1 MRRNELAGPDMTVLL
16 EKRRLIVSPGLAP
29 TQLRRED
36 KLGHPQHVDVD
47 LTIGLINNMPDAALQ
62 ATERQFMR
70 LLRQAAGN
78 IRVDFHCFS
87 LPSVKRSQSAKWRV
101 DQQYTD
107 IADLDRLHIDGLIV
121 TGAEPAAA
129 TLPEEPFWQ
138 DLTAII
144 DWAKTN
150 TRSTI
155 WSCLAAH
162 AAVLHLDGI
171 ERRRLDAKCSGIYDC
186 FKVAD
191 HWLTDDLPSPLRVSH
206 SRLNE
211 LRADHLAARG
221 YQLLT
226 HSPEGGVDIFARQL
240 RSQFIFFQ
248 GHPEYEALSL
258 EREYLRDISRFL
270 AGERDTYPAIPAGY
284 FDTDTEERLAAFER
298 RARAERRPALTAE
311 LPDRTLRPDARD
323 RRCCYR
329 DLPQLARLSFRRR
342 ASGVAALQHLNL
354 LKIMRPEA
362 GRAESLPAS
371 HCSGTRSL
379 PAKPGFRAPS
389 RRIAAR
395 I

>member
-1 MRRNELAGPDMTVLL
+1 MTVLL
-16 EKRRLIVSPGLAP
+16 EKRRLIVSAGLAP

-70 LLRQAAGN
+70 LLRRAAGN
-78 IRVDFHCFS
+78 VRIDFHCFS
-87 LPSVKRSQSAKWRV
+87 LPSVKRSQLAKWRV

-107 IADLDRLHIDGLIV
+107 IAALERLHIDGLIV

-129 TLPEEPFWQ
+129 TLAEEPFWPE
-138 DLTAII
+138 LTAIV

-171 ERRRLDAKCSGIYDC
+171 ERRRLDTKCSGIYDC

-206 SRLNE
+206 SRFNE
-211 LRADHLAARG
+211 LRAGDLSGRD

-226 HSPEGGVDIFARQL
+226 LSPEGGVDIFAKQL

-248 GHPEYEALSL
+248 GHPEYDALSL
-258 EREYLRDISRFL
+258 EREYLRDICRFL
-270 AGERDTYPAIPAGY
+270 GHERDAYPAVPAGY
-284 FDTDTEERLAAFER
+284 FEPDTEQRLAGFAR
-298 RARAERRPALTAE
+298 RARAERRPALAAE
-311 LPDRTLRPDARD
+311 LPDRTLRPDIATGAEAAVIFRNWLD
-323 RRCCYR
+323 Y
-329 DLPQLARLSFRRR
+329 LSGG
-342 ASGVAALQHLNL
+342 APAALPRSN
-354 LKIMRPEA
+354 IR
-362 GRAESLPAS
+362 
-371 HCSGTRSL
+371 TR
-379 PAKPGFRAPS
+379 
-389 RRIAAR
+389 
-395 I
+395 